1 MKTLQE
7 IIMEKVKEQS
17 AFPFYSKNSKNYK
30 SNMAGVGDEFYLS
43 NSIKIVKKSGTQQV
57 EIVKGG
63 HIGVGNKEGF
73 LSNWITVYRDGK
85 WASDGTFKL
94 NKGIIDFLDKNAS
107 KVKKMADEIKY
118 AKNSVEESK
127 KTYVANIEHTR
138 TGEKR
143 SVKFTTSRS
152 PKVEASKLLKA
163 LEWVKSIDTV
173 SEDVSVV
180 EGAKPNYF
188 YVSHNIQLATLPGK
202 VLVETPKAQK
212 SFPDFGTAM
221 TWIQGLDGDY
231 NTKEIHN
238 SYHNRSTPEKEPK
251 LYESSKEGDY
261 MLLSRL
267 QMDCKYVI
275 DNADKATSKKGLEK
289 HLWAGNVK
297 DQIAKMKELY
307 NSFSKEEK
315 PEWISMEDIN
325 SYEKKLNSIFSSLK
339 EAKLELWDE
348 VNLATHWLSALV
360 NGDSSGL
367 SDEEEEKLD
376 KWESKLPKGYTID
389 YGDLED
395 TDFKI
400 DVVSGLRATTVR
412 VKIYAQ
418 GK

>member
-1 MKTLQE
+1 VKTLKE
-7 IIMEKVKEQS
+7 IIMERLKEQS
-17 AFPFYSKNSKNYK
+17 AFPFYSKNSKNFK
-30 SNMAGVGDEFYLS
+30 DNMKGVDAEYLLS
-43 NSIKIVKKSGTQQV
+43 NSVKVVSKAGKQQL
-57 EIVKGG
+57 EITKDG
-63 HIGVGNKEGF
+63 HIGVTDGWK
-73 LSNWITVYRDGK
+73 SVWITVYSDGK
-85 WASDGTFKL
+85 WASDTPEFI
-94 NKGIIDFLDKNAS
+94 NKGIKDFLDRNAS
-107 KVKKMADEIKY
+107 RVDDLANNFRG
-118 AKNSVEESK
+118 KNSVK
-127 KTYVANIEHTR
+127 
-138 TGEKR
+138 
-143 SVKFTTSRS
+143 
-152 PKVEASKLLKA
+152 EA
-163 LEWVKSIDTV
+163 VT
-173 SEDVSVV
+173 
-180 EGAKPNYF
+180 PNYF

-212 SFPDFGTAM
+212 SFSDFGTAM

-231 NTKEIHN
+231 NTKEIHDA
-238 SYHNRSTPEKEPK
+238 YYNRSIPEKEPN

-275 DNADKATSKKGLEK
+275 NNADKATSKKGLEK

-307 NSFSKEEK
+307 NSFSEEEK

-367 SDEEEEKLD
+367 SDEEEEQLD
-376 KWESKLPKGYTID
+376 KWEAKLPKGYTID

-412 VKIYAQ
+412 VKIYTQ

>member
-17 AFPFYSKNSKNYK
+17 AFPFYGKNSKNYK
-30 SNMAGVGDEFYLS
+30 SNMDGVGDEFYLA

-180 EGAKPNYF
+180 EGAK
-188 YVSHNIQLATLPGK
+188 
-202 VLVETPKAQK
+202 
-212 SFPDFGTAM
+212 
-221 TWIQGLDGDY
+221 
-231 NTKEIHN
+231 
-238 SYHNRSTPEKEPK
+238 
-251 LYESSKEGDY
+251 
-261 MLLSRL
+261 
-267 QMDCKYVI
+267 
-275 DNADKATSKKGLEK
+275 
-289 HLWAGNVK
+289 
-297 DQIAKMKELY
+297 
-307 NSFSKEEK
+307 
-315 PEWISMEDIN
+315 
-325 SYEKKLNSIFSSLK
+325 
-339 EAKLELWDE
+339 LELWDE

-367 SDEEEEKLD
+367 SDEEEEQLD
-376 KWESKLPKGYTID
+376 KWESKLPKGYTLD